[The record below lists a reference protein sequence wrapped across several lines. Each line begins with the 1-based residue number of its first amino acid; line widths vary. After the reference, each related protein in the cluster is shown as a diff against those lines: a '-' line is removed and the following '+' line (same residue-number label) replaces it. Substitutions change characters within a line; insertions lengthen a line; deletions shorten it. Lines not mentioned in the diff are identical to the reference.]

1 MNPFAYTDPLV
12 GAVDGW
18 LAPIPPYLRLLLWGA
33 ATGALSMGLYALL
46 SPQRRLAELKGQVR
60 EIRAKLNAYDG
71 EFAGAMPLLR
81 SQIGLSLRHLGL
93 TIGPALVAAAPMIAV
108 LVWAAGA
115 FGDQL
120 LLAGAPRWIGG
131 WEAPYLLAA
140 LASSVAVKLGF
151 RIH

>member
-18 LAPIPPYLRLLLWGA
+18 LAPLPPYARLALWGA

-71 EFAGAMPLLR
+71 ELAGAMPLLR
-81 SQIGLSLRHLGL
+81 SQIALSLRHLGL
-93 TIGPALVAAAPMIAV
+93 TIGPALVAAAPMLAV
-108 LVWAAGA
+108 LAWAAGT
-115 FGDQL
+115 FGGET
-120 LLAGAPRWIGG
+120 LLAGAPRWLGG
-131 WEAPYLLAA
+131 WEAPFLAAA
-140 LASSVAVKLGF
+140 LASSVAVKVGF
-151 RIH
+151 RIN